1 MKKIFRD
8 ISRETWGDTV
18 ASSSLTMAFQN
29 KMIDLNAKE
38 LERERLKKEKLL
50 EFNETEK
57 SDLFFRVFDNTC
69 RRALFCSIRS
79 SMTSISPLCRSRFL
93 TILLTSLPTSSRSFG
108 STFVRCA
115 TPSPGRSPYEK
126 HSRCATNKSA
136 SKASVRRGE
145 RCRQNRRKPLAT

>member
-1 MKKIFRD
+1 MFDQGRTDPSYLTKIFRD
-8 ISRETWGDTV
+8 IGRETWGDTL

-69 RRALFCSIRS
+69 RRALFCSILEFNDFNQPIMS
-79 SMTSISPLCRSRFL
+79 LQIFDDFVDIASHVFPKLWKHFC
-93 TILLTSLPTSSRSFG
+93 LLRNMSGFRKESNQVKEFP
-108 STFVRCA
+108 
-115 TPSPGRSPYEK
+115 
-126 HSRCATNKSA
+126 
-136 SKASVRRGE
+136 RR
-145 RCRQNRRKPLAT
+145 R